1 MRRTRSPNRP
11 AVSRGATRLIHL
23 AIEWSEAS
31 SLLEDRFWER
41 EVIPEIDGLLESGN
55 EKTITTAL
63 ESLWSRDPVAH
74 DLVAD
79 LIESRAECMVA
90 KFKGEVCDM
99 ILIALPVLAWSRD
112 KIPCGKLSAAAT
124 KAIAAQLQGHV
135 LAKAAHVTLAP
146 AIFSPDQLPHQYTD
160 SFTLARSMFTAMQ
173 EGKAFP
179 IDFSNWPETG
189 QFIADTRLVIAG
201 VAVPAGGAIFRWQE
215 EEISRDKVL
224 TNWREQ
230 GGAVL
235 QAAMPGCTIEPLMP
249 SAFHDG
255 SRLADSE
262 GRGFSLKAGVQFL
275 EAVSNLAPKDMVAV
289 VAPFYERELEEYRI
303 SLMREGREDVLHGV
317 VWPVLGTEAE
327 EGTVADEI
335 EALLKTLGVA
345 NVIQIDHKFPL
356 EHCSDCGAPMFS
368 DPDAEL
374 VHAGFPEDDVPE
386 TVRYH

>member
-31 SLLEDRFWER
+31 SLMEDRYWER
-41 EVIPEIDGLLESGN
+41 EIVPEIDGLLSSGN

-63 ESLWSRDPVAH
+63 ESLWTRDPVAH

-79 LIESRAECMVA
+79 LIESRAESTTA
-90 KFKGEVCDM
+90 DFKGVPHDF
-99 ILIALPVLAWSRD
+99 ILVAVPVLAWSRD
-112 KIPCGKLSAAAT
+112 KIPCGKLPAAAA
-124 KAIAAQLQGHV
+124 KAISAQLSGHV

-160 SFTLARSMFTAMQ
+160 SYELARAMFEAMQ
-173 EGKAFP
+173 TGKTFP
-179 IDFSNWPETG
+179 IDFSSWPETG
-189 QFIADTRLVIAG
+189 QFVADTRLIIAG

-215 EEISRDKVL
+215 EEISREKVL
-224 TNWREQ
+224 ATWREQ
-230 GGAVL
+230 GGAVM
-235 QAAMPGCTIEPLMP
+235 QAAMPGCTIEPLLP

-255 SRLADSE
+255 SRVADRE

-275 EAVSNLAPKDMVAV
+275 EAIANITPREMVAV
-289 VAPFYERELEEYRI
+289 IAPFYERELEEYRI

-335 EALLKTLGVA
+335 EALLKLMGVV
-345 NVIQIDHKFPL
+345 NVVQIDHKFPL

-368 DPDAEL
+368 DTEAEL